1 MAFEEAGRKQWGQ
14 SMQDDITDGTHWA
27 VAQGLADPKRICI
40 VGGSYGG
47 YAALMGAAKE
57 PTLYRCALSFNGV
70 TDLPALLRSE
80 RRYIGGK
87 FTTRFIGD
95 LWKDRGM
102 LAANSPVNLAAQ
114 ISVPVLL
121 VHGEDD
127 RIVSVKQSRAMHKAM
142 QKRGGSKVTYVE
154 LPGGDHS
161 LTNYANR
168 ITFAEE
174 STRFLANHLR

>member
-1 MAFEEAGRKQWGQ
+1 
-14 SMQDDITDGTHWA
+14 
-27 VAQGLADPKRICI
+27 
-40 VGGSYGG
+40 
-47 YAALMGAAKE
+47 
-57 PTLYRCALSFNGV
+57 
-70 TDLPALLRSE
+70 
-80 RRYIGGK
+80 
-87 FTTRFIGD
+87 
-95 LWKDRGM
+95 M
-102 LAANSPVNLAAQ
+102 LAENSPVNLAAQ
-114 ISVPVLL
+114 IRVPVLL

-142 QKRGGSKVTYVE
+142 QKRGGSNVTYVE